1 MTKVLAV
8 TLCFGALVVSA
19 TGARS
24 QDADFFAG
32 KSITVVIGYAVGGT
46 YNSTARLLS
55 RHMGRHIAGNP
66 NFLPQNVPSSIV
78 R

>member
-24 QDADFFAG
+24 QNADFFAG
-32 KSITVVIGYAVGGT
+32 KSITVVIGNDATMAMAMMANMPTLY
-46 YNSTARLLS
+46 
-55 RHMGRHIAGNP
+55 IC
-66 NFLPQNVPSSIV
+66 
-78 R
+78 